1 MPPGWLTA
9 LARNFDDPS
18 VGAVVPVYTYP
29 DGRLQEAGAIVESDG
44 RVVPLGV
51 DDDPGNERWSFSRI
65 VTYGSAACM
74 LVRRS
79 AFEAIGGFDPI
90 WGCAYYEDVDLA
102 FRLREL
108 GLSVRLDASVR
119 VVHAQGASAP
129 STAAAQALRDANQA
143 RFRDRWRGT
152 VVAPPDAARR
162 DHRPIASLP
171 PATAKP
177 STGSWSSPAPIEPN
191 TATRGSSDARSRRAL
206 AAGQVTVAFPDEH
219 DETEVVTLTARATT
233 SRSSRPTSGTVGS
246 RADASISRRSSPVR
260 PSR

>member
-1 MPPGWLTA
+1 M
-9 LARNFDDPS
+9 
-18 VGAVVPVYTYP
+18 PVYTYP

-74 LVRRS
+74 LVRRA

-90 WGCAYYEDVDLA
+90 WGRAYYEDVDLA

-129 STAAAQALRDANQA
+129 STAAAQALRGREPGAVSGPLA
-143 RFRDRWRGT
+143 RT

-162 DHRPIASLP
+162 VTGPSLRCRPRLRGRRPDLGHRRRR
-171 PATAKP
+171 
-177 STGSWSSPAPIEPN
+177 SSR
-191 TATRGSSDARSRRAL
+191 TRRRAAARTSRLRARSR
-206 AAGQVTVAFPDEH
+206 P
-219 DETEVVTLTARATT
+219 AR
-233 SRSSRPTSGTVGS
+233 
-246 RADASISRRSSPVR
+246 
-260 PSR
+260 